1 MTPRDTTAKRAA
13 PGSEPAAEPV
23 AEPAEPSEG
32 QGLLHRCLRP
42 VPLAVP
48 PQLPRGQRLSLE
60 LLSTW
65 GDAHYIGLTAIEL
78 WDAAG
83 ASLRPTDPARQL
95 HAEPAG
101 VYALPGLQDDP
112 RTPGKLFDG
121 VHATCDSCHMWLAP
135 FTPGERHL
143 LALALDRPASLAR
156 LRVWNYNASRAHA
169 QRGARYVPH
178 GPLPDAA
185 PASVAHPNPPPHIPP
200 QIPNP
205 FPHNLPEPSPPPN
218 RLPNPLPPQAP
229 SLPPVPSLPP
239 LRHFEVK
246 LDGVLIG
253 SGELSCATGSI
264 EGAQAHAT
272 TIYFSDDPQVLS
284 ALEASDGVARASEAR
299 QRQVEA
305 LTHPRPARR
314 SQALPHAHAR
324 PYTVPAHARTA
335 ALARPCR
342 WRRSFTRC
350 CAARRH
356 GPAQRARPWS
366 WPRWRRRSRR
376 WAVRSAAVTSRLVTA

>member
-1 MTPRDTTAKRAA
+1 MTPRDTTAKGDA
-13 PGSEPAAEPV
+13 PGSGPAAEPAAEPV

-112 RTPGKLFDG
+112 RTPAKLFDG

-200 QIPNP
+200 QIPNTL
-205 FPHNLPEPSPPPN
+205 LP
-218 RLPNPLPPQAP
+218 
-229 SLPPVPSLPP
+229 
-239 LRHFEVK
+239 
-246 LDGVLIG
+246 
-253 SGELSCATGSI
+253 
-264 EGAQAHAT
+264 
-272 TIYFSDDPQVLS
+272 
-284 ALEASDGVARASEAR
+284 
-299 QRQVEA
+299 
-305 LTHPRPARR
+305 
-314 SQALPHAHAR
+314 
-324 PYTVPAHARTA
+324 
-335 ALARPCR
+335 
-342 WRRSFTRC
+342 
-350 CAARRH
+350 
-356 GPAQRARPWS
+356 
-366 WPRWRRRSRR
+366 
-376 WAVRSAAVTSRLVTA
+376 